1 MPTAFQL
8 VETSFPQ
15 PDNKN
20 TDQKIDGIYDYLFI
34 LLEQLRYTLFNL
46 DGSNVNQ
53 SALSDFIQN
62 ISDPIYAKIK
72 DTDENVNE
80 LSITAQGLAGRIS
93 DAEGNIT
100 QLGATAEGLSA
111 RVSDAE
117 GNISSLTQTAE
128 GLQAAVSGKLDGEQA
143 QTLID
148 QTIGGITL
156 AATSGSEGTVLSLT
170 KDGAVISSTGS
181 IDFHVKAV
189 NIDGALVVGQLPDG
203 VAMTD
208 NIPTNISQLFNDS
221 GFQNA
226 AGVQSIL
233 DGGGY
238 QNATGV
244 VSIINGTVN
253 ADYINALGVYASYL
267 LGDSVAIKYRE
278 YGLETVSGYI
288 TTNATTTGGGLGI
301 ASLAGLRM
309 TAGSNSNVY
318 LASNA
323 GNGGGFITLYPTFVQ
338 LGGGALVIG
347 SGMYGAALP
356 SSPTQGTLYF
366 LKKSS

>member
-1 MPTAFQL
+1 M
-8 VETSFPQ
+8 
-15 PDNKN
+15 
-20 TDQKIDGIYDYLFI
+20 
-34 LLEQLRYTLFNL
+34 
-46 DGSNVNQ
+46 
-53 SALSDFIQN
+53 
-62 ISDPIYAKIK
+62 
-72 DTDENVNE
+72 
-80 LSITAQGLAGRIS
+80 
-93 DAEGNIT
+93 
-100 QLGATAEGLSA
+100 
-111 RVSDAE
+111 
-117 GNISSLTQTAE
+117 
-128 GLQAAVSGKLDGEQA
+128 SGKLDGEQA

-148 QTIGGITL
+148 QTIGSITL

-309 TAGSNSNVY
+309 TAGTNSNVY

-338 LGGGALVIG
+338 LGGGRLVIG
-347 SGMYGAALP
+347 SDMYGNTPP
-356 SSPTQGTLYF
+356 SNPVQGTLYF
-366 LKKSS
+366 LRKSS

>member
-20 TDQKIDGIYDYLFI
+20 TEQKIDGIYDYLFI

-80 LSITAQGLAGRIS
+80 LNITAQGLAGRIS

-128 GLQAAVSGKLDGEQA
+128 GLQVAVSGKLDGEQA

-221 GFQNA
+221 G
-226 AGVQSIL
+226 
-233 DGGGY
+233 Y

-244 VSIINGTVN
+244 VSIVNGTVT

-338 LGGGALVIG
+338 LGGGQLVIG